1 MLIDKTITNTDRTIE
16 ANNYLLVE
24 LDKQGNAK
32 LSNNKLQLKT
42 ISETTL
48 VTSKYTFDIAN
59 EKLNYGKYDIDFYRT
74 KGEGCPI
81 MPCATQIK
89 VKPNSCIYSD
99 HWRWRPIINIETGR
113 ILNWMQGNTA
123 SVHYKVCD
131 GFSCS
136 FTDNSGVSILDLDD
150 GYVPSFMC
158 IGQEPDG
165 DYIVMDIDENG
176 YIKDWDPIKVKKF
189 VENLD

>member
-1 MLIDKTITNTDRTIE
+1 MRVNNLTKEIFCIMADIDVRYWND
-16 ANNYLLVE
+16 
-24 LDKQGNAK
+24 
-32 LSNNKLQLKT
+32 
-42 ISETTL
+42 
-48 VTSKYTFDIAN
+48 SKVN
-59 EKLNYGKYDIDFYRT
+59 GEYDIDFYRT

-89 VKPNSCIYSD
+89 VKPNTCIYSD

-113 ILNWMQGNTA
+113 ILNWLQGNTA
-123 SVHYKVCD
+123 SVQYKVCD

-158 IGQEPDG
+158 IGLEPDG

-189 VENLD
+189 VENLDQIMKASD

>member
-1 MLIDKTITNTDRTIE
+1 MK
-16 ANNYLLVE
+16 
-24 LDKQGNAK
+24 
-32 LSNNKLQLKT
+32 
-42 ISETTL
+42 
-48 VTSKYTFDIAN
+48 
-59 EKLNYGKYDIDFYRT
+59 
-74 KGEGCPI
+74 
-81 MPCATQIK
+81 
-89 VKPNSCIYSD
+89 
-99 HWRWRPIINIETGR
+99 
-113 ILNWMQGNTA
+113 
-123 SVHYKVCD
+123 YKVCD

-176 YIKDWDPIKVKKF
+176 YIKDWDPSKVKKF